1 MNQLKFSSLVIW
13 TVLISLFLSCKD
25 EHPAPVPEVFQFPS
39 KVIHKIVVDNSGVK
53 WFSTEKGIV
62 SYNNLVWTSYSDAQ
76 NLTTGSVADLA
87 VEITSGIKKLWLG
100 TDIGLTSMEFGSTAI
115 SLLNYRTK
123 NAGILAD
130 NVTALGIDG
139 SNVKYIG
146 TSKGLSILKDSK
158 WDKFFGRKN
167 EEILSQ
173 YKISGVGTATNG
185 YIYAA
190 TQGGGVTRFKYT
202 DAVSGAT
209 TYKRPWAWG
218 LPSDTVYTVFVDGNE
233 QWYGTFRGAGYHSTE
248 FTKSDWITYTRTEGL
263 ICDSVY
269 AIAKDL
275 SGNMWFGTPKGVSK
289 LSISPTDT
297 TWTNY
302 TTKDGLVA
310 DKVNTIAADI
320 DGSVWFGTDKGI
332 SHFKSNIWEKF

>member
-1 MNQLKFSSLVIW
+1 MKHFKFFSLIIL
-13 TVLISLFLSCKD
+13 TTIIFCFTNCKKDPVVD
-25 EHPAPVPEVFQFPS
+25 EPFVMPS
-39 KVIHKIVVDNSGVK
+39 KVINKIVIDKQGVK
-53 WFSTEKGIV
+53 WVATEKGVV
-62 SYNNLVWTSYSDAQ
+62 SFDGSMWTTYSDDKD
-76 NLTTGSVADLA
+76 LSIGSIAD
-87 VEITSGIKKLWLG
+87 ITFDDATGIKKLWLASMVGLSAFDLG
-100 TDIGLTSMEFGSTAI
+100 TSSISFMNYDTKTSE
-115 SLLNYRTK
+115 
-123 NAGILAD
+123 ILD
-130 NVTALGIDG
+130 NTVTSVGVDG
-139 SNVKYIG
+139 SNVKYVG
-146 TSKGLSILKDSK
+146 TAKGLSILKDGK
-158 WDKFFGRKN
+158 WDEFYGRKN
-167 EEILSQ
+167 EEILSM
-173 YKISGVGTATNG
+173 YKISGVGASTNG

-209 TYKRPWAWG
+209 TYKQPWAWG
-218 LPSDTVYTVFVDGNE
+218 LPSDTVYTVFVDGE
-233 QWYGTFRGAGYHSTE
+233 VQWYGTFRGAAYHSTE
-248 FTKSDWITYTRTEGL
+248 MTKSDWVSYTRAEGL

-275 SGNMWFGTPKGVSK
+275 SGNMWFGTHLGVSK

-297 TWTNY
+297 IWTNY

>member
-1 MNQLKFSSLVIW
+1 MNAVLPGHIRGAVAAKLRQIIQTQRESDCLAAFLVGAIDQLH
-13 TVLISLFLSCKD
+13 TC
-25 EHPAPVPEVFQFPS
+25 A
-39 KVIHKIVVDNSGVK
+39 
-53 WFSTEKGIV
+53 
-62 SYNNLVWTSYSDAQ
+62 
-76 NLTTGSVADLA
+76 
-87 VEITSGIKKLWLG
+87 
-100 TDIGLTSMEFGSTAI
+100 
-115 SLLNYRTK
+115 
-123 NAGILAD
+123 
-130 NVTALGIDG
+130 
-139 SNVKYIG
+139 
-146 TSKGLSILKDSK
+146 
-158 WDKFFGRKN
+158 
-167 EEILSQ
+167 
-173 YKISGVGTATNG
+173 
-185 YIYAA
+185 
-190 TQGGGVTRFKYT
+190 
-202 DAVSGAT
+202 
-209 TYKRPWAWG
+209 
-218 LPSDTVYTVFVDGNE
+218 SDTVYTVFVDGNE

>member
-1 MNQLKFSSLVIW
+1 MSFYKFRSLIIM
-13 TVLISLFLSCKD
+13 TVLISLFFSCKD
-25 EHPAPVPEVFQFPS
+25 DHPAPVPEVFQFPS

-62 SYNNLVWTSYSDAQ
+62 SYNNLVWTSYSDTQ
-76 NLTTGSVADLA
+76 DLTTVSVADFA
-87 VEITSGIKKLWLG
+87 FEITSGIKKLWMG
-100 TDIGLTSMEFGSTAI
+100 TNVGLTSLEFGSSAI
-115 SLLNYRTK
+115 TVVNFSTK
-123 NAGILAD
+123 NAGILND
-130 NVTALGIDG
+130 TVTALGIDG

-158 WDKFFGRKN
+158 WDKFYGRKN
-167 EEILSQ
+167 EEILSK
-173 YKISGVGTATNG
+173 YKISSVATATNG
-185 YIYAA
+185 YIYTT
-190 TQGGGVTRFKYT
+190 TQGGGVSVFKYT

-209 TYKRPWAWG
+209 TFNKPWAWG
-218 LPSDTVYTVFVDGNE
+218 LPSDTIYTVVADDIA
-233 QWYGTFRGAGYHSTE
+233 QWYGTDKGVAYHSTE
-248 FTKSDWITYTRTEGL
+248 FTKSDWTTYTRTDGL
-263 ICDSVY
+263 VCDTVY
-269 AIAKDL
+269 SIAKDI
-275 SGNMWFGTPKGVSK
+275 SGNIWFGTHKGVTK

-332 SHFKSNIWEKF
+332 SHLKSNIWEKF